1 MDKNTTLQGS
11 GTGVLAVPGC
21 RIISIRFVGLD
32 LVEGQLKVLHD
43 SVQKTGSLIRGKRTC
58 SHCVLKAYSVLFPT
72 LTINN

>member
-11 GTGVLAVPGC
+11 GIGVLAVPGC

-43 SVQKTGSLIRGKRTC
+43 SVQKTGSLIFQRKENMFSLCFEG
-58 SHCVLKAYSVLFPT
+58 LFSFVSN
-72 LTINN
+72 INH